1 MCVCVWSGR
10 REYERGTSWSRKWR
24 PRLGATSLTQY
35 ERPSL
40 CYASYIT
47 TLAHATELSVGHDV
61 SRFYTP
67 VIFIFYANMYAVG
80 WYMWGCLSG
89 AAHHLQCRRVC
100 VSVSDK
106 HRIVLPN
113 LVRISFF
120 FKCLMRIEEITR
132 HTTAFR
138 ISKAHSFPIE
148 RNAIF
153 EMAIPRIFPICS
165 VYFFPSFN
173 SHSSDIY
180 YYYCFLSFF
189 SHGSLLNSK

>member
-1 MCVCVWSGR
+1 M
-10 REYERGTSWSRKWR
+10 
-24 PRLGATSLTQY
+24 
-35 ERPSL
+35 
-40 CYASYIT
+40 
-47 TLAHATELSVGHDV
+47 
-61 SRFYTP
+61 
-67 VIFIFYANMYAVG
+67 
-80 WYMWGCLSG
+80 SG

-153 EMAIPRIFPICS
+153 EMAIPRIFPFVPCT
-165 VYFFPSFN
+165 FFPHSIHTRVIYIIITVFFLFFLTVVYSIQNNCALLVYVQTPTVYVIQNINLIAINEN
-173 SHSSDIY
+173 SLPKVQDKTNRRI
-180 YYYCFLSFF
+180 
-189 SHGSLLNSK
+189 